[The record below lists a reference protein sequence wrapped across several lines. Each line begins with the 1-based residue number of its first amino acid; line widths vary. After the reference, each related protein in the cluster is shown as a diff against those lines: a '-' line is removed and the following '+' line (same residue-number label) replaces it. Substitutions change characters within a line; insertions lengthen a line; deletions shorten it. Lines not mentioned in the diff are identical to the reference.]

1 MRWKELR
8 YKSLPV
14 IWMVFLVIALI
25 LFAERSGIQSS
36 GTRTANAYVKEQ
48 IITAEE
54 AEKGLPADSLVIMD
68 SRQEDSVNAMEQFRQ
83 IFRDMKVGYACAD
96 VAKEAIPSYENY
108 KTVTI
113 LLSDLTV
120 MKEGVLKLCS
130 WVEEG
135 GQVLFALT
143 LQKSSYTDLIE
154 RKLGVI
160 SSDYDNT
167 LVESVYPEE
176 SFMIGGGQSFTI
188 TDPFESAWAVEVGE
202 QTVVHAYTGDEKRTP
217 VVWENAYG
225 EGKFVVVNLGLYEK
239 ATRGFFAASYS
250 LLEDVCAYPV
260 IDASIFFLDDFPSPV
275 PSGDGTYIRRDYGMD
290 IATFYTNV
298 WWPDMMQMAG
308 GYGVKYTGVMIEN
321 YEDDTSDV
329 IKRPSDTERF
339 QYFGNMLLHQGG
351 ELGYHGYNH
360 QPLSLGNTD
369 YGDVLPY
376 NTWESYE
383 AMRDA
388 FGELVS
394 FGEDEFPSAEM
405 SVYVPPSN
413 VLSEEGRAMLANEF
427 PQVKT
432 IASNYF
438 AGEYAYVQEF
448 EVAEDGI
455 VEEPRVI
462 SGCQLDPYMR
472 MAALSELNMH
482 FVNSHFLH
490 PDDLLD
496 VDRGAEIGWEKL
508 KGNLAGYMKWLY
520 ESAPSLRNMTGSEAA
535 GAIQRFGALTVDKTI
550 TAQEIGLKLGNFYDE
565 ASLLVRINEGR
576 PGKVTGGT
584 LEHISG
590 DLYLL
595 HAVREEVVI
604 ERVGEE

>member
-25 LFAERSGIQSS
+25 LFAERSGIRST
-36 GTRTANAYVKEQ
+36 GVRTANAYVKERY
-48 IITAEE
+48 ITAEE
-54 AEKGLPADSLVIMD
+54 AEKGLPSDSLVIMD
-68 SRQEDSVNAMEQFRQ
+68 SRQEDSVNAMKQFGQ
-83 IFRDMKVGYACAD
+83 IFRDMKVGYDCTD
-96 VAKEAIPSYENY
+96 VAEEALPSYKNY

-120 MKEGVLKLCS
+120 MKEEVLELCS
-130 WVEEG
+130 WVEDG
-135 GQVLFALT
+135 GRALFALT
-143 LQKSSYTDLIE
+143 IQKSSYSDLIE

-167 LVESVYPEE
+167 IVESVYPEE
-176 SFMIGGGQSFTI
+176 SFMIGGGQNFTI
-188 TDPFESAWAVEVGE
+188 TDPFDSAWAVEVGE
-202 QTVVHAYTGDEKRTP
+202 QTTVHAYTGDEKRTP

-239 ATRGFFAASYS
+239 ATRGIFAASYS

-260 IDASIFFLDDFPSPV
+260 IDASMFFLDDFPSSV

-298 WWPDMMQMAG
+298 WWPDMMQMASR
-308 GYGVKYTGVMIEN
+308 YGVKYTGVMIEN

-329 IKRPSDTERF
+329 IKRPADTERF

-369 YGDVLPY
+369 YGEVLPY
-376 NTWESYE
+376 NTWESYK
-383 AMRDA
+383 AMRDG

-394 FGEDEFPSAEM
+394 FGKDEFPSAEM

-413 VLSEEGRAMLANEF
+413 VLSEEGRAMLIKEF

-438 AGEYAYVQEF
+438 GGEYAYEQEF
-448 EVAEDGI
+448 GVAADGI

-462 SGCQLDPYMR
+462 SGCQLEAYMR

-496 VDRGAEIGWEKL
+496 VDRGAEIGWETL
-508 KGNLAGYMKWLY
+508 KENLSNYIKWLY

-535 GAIQRFGALTVDKTI
+535 GAIQRFSALTVDKTV
-550 TAQEIGLKLGNFYDE
+550 TAQEIRLRLGNFYDE
-565 ASLLVRINEGR
+565 ASLLVRINEGK
-576 PGKVTGGT
+576 PGKVNGGT

-590 DLYLL
+590 NLYLL
-595 HAVREEVVI
+595 HAAREEVVI
-604 ERVGEE
+604 ERAGEE